1 MTKARQNE
9 TPPGPPTAADRTW
22 KTEEESDATNPN
34 PVPVDVLDARLDGA
48 KPQRR
53 VFAKEDVAFSD
64 GLMAARYVGSA
75 HAPPAPHRDKTAP
88 IDNVIVEATPVPDI
102 PSRNATTDVPD
113 VHELLQGTML
123 TPPAPQSRAAAPDS
137 DPRPALLASR
147 QDKTVL
153 GPRAQ
158 ARRTNLALIA
168 LAFTVLGAVGVAAF
182 MAAGRRAQGTT
193 ETPPSATASVTAT
206 PQASAGPT
214 QAAAPPTSTTAHAP
228 STAQTAATTAATPT
242 TAAPPPTTSAAR
254 PPGSQAPKGASSGP
268 GLTKGDVPW
277 TID

>member
-9 TPPGPPTAADRTW
+9 TPPGPPTAADRSW

-34 PVPVDVLDARLDGA
+34 PVSVDVLDARLDGA

-53 VFAKEDVAFSD
+53 VFAKEDVSFSD
-64 GLMAARYVGSA
+64 GLMAARYAGSA

-88 IDNVIVEATPVPDI
+88 IDNVIVEATPVPEI
-102 PSRNATTDVPD
+102 PSRQNTTDVPD

-123 TPPAPQSRAAAPDS
+123 TPPAPQSRAAAPPDS

-147 QDKTVL
+147 HDKTVL
-153 GPRAQ
+153 GPRAE
-158 ARRTNLALIA
+158 ARRSRLALIA
-168 LAFTVLGAVGVAAF
+168 LACTVLGAVGVAAF
-182 MAAGRRAQGTT
+182 MAAGRRAQGTDT
-193 ETPPSATASVTAT
+193 SPSATTAT
-206 PQASAGPT
+206 ATVSAVST
-214 QAAAPPTSTTAHAP
+214 QATPPTATTTAQPPA
-228 STAQTAATTAATPT
+228 TAQTTATTAATPT
-242 TAAPPPTTSAAR
+242 TAAPTPTTSAAR

>member
-9 TPPGPPTAADRTW
+9 TPPGPPTAADRSW

-34 PVPVDVLDARLDGA
+34 PLSVDVLDARLDAA

-53 VFAKEDVAFSD
+53 VFAKEDASFSD
-64 GLMAARYVGSA
+64 GLMAARYAGAA

-137 DPRPALLASR
+137 EPRPALLASR
-147 QDKTVL
+147 HDKTVL
-153 GPRAQ
+153 GPRAES
-158 ARRTNLALIA
+158 RRRNLALIA
-168 LAFTVLGAVGVAAF
+168 LVCAVLGGVVVAAF
-182 MAAGRRAQGTT
+182 VATGRRAADPTPASSAPTT
-193 ETPPSATASVTAT
+193 SAAAT
-206 PQASAGPT
+206 TSAPAT
-214 QAAAPPTSTTAHAP
+214 TAAPPTSQAAP
-228 STAQTAATTAATPT
+228 PATQPTQASPTVQSTAGTPTT
-242 TAAPPPTTSAAR
+242 TAAPASAR
-254 PPGSQAPKGASSGP
+254 PSGSQAPKGAASGP